1 MIEFVDIALQPEALR
16 VLELQRVS
24 YRIEAEL
31 IGSSLIPPLRE
42 TLEELQ
48 SSGEV
53 FHGWFEDATQPVRCC
68 LQGQEDRLLGFIS
81 HKFEENILDI
91 YRVAVHPDGFRRGIA
106 RQLLEFVLKLEP
118 SATRAIVQ
126 TGSLNVPAC
135 KLYLSFGFEI
145 LERKEVVPGLEL
157 TLFSKDMQ
165 AVT

>member
-1 MIEFVDIALQPEALR
+1 VIEFVDIALQPEAVR

-24 YRIEAEL
+24 YRIEADL

-48 SSGEV
+48 SSDEL
-53 FHGWFEDATQPVRCC
+53 FHGWFES
-68 LQGQEDRLLGFIS
+68 GRLLGFIS
-81 HKFEENILDI
+81 HKLADGLLDI
-91 YRVAVHPDGFRRGIA
+91 HRVAVHPDGFRRGIA
-106 RQLLEFVLKLEP
+106 KQLLKFVFNLEP

-145 LERKEVVPGLEL
+145 LERKEVAPGLEL
-157 TLFSKDMQ
+157 TLFAKTLRD
-165 AVT
+165 TT

>member
-1 MIEFVDIALQPEALR
+1 VIERIDIALQPEALR

-24 YRIEAEL
+24 YQIEADL

-48 SSGEV
+48 SCGEI
-53 FHGWFEDATQPVRCC
+53 FQGWFE
-68 LQGQEDRLLGFIS
+68 GDRLLGFIS
-81 HKFEENILDI
+81 HKLEEHILDI
-91 YRVAVHPDGFRRGIA
+91 HRVAVHPDGFRRGIA
-106 RQLLEFVLKLEP
+106 RQLLKFVLNLERG
-118 SATRAIVQ
+118 ATKAIVQ

-157 TLFSKDMQ
+157 TLFSK
-165 AVT
+165 TLRGTR

>member
-1 MIEFVDIALQPEALR
+1 MIEFVDIALQPEAVR

-24 YRIEAEL
+24 YRIEADL

-42 TLEELQ
+42 TLLELQ

-53 FHGWFEDATQPVRCC
+53 FHGFFEH
-68 LQGQEDRLLGFIS
+68 DRLLGFIS
-81 HKFEENILDI
+81 HKLEEHVLDI
-91 YRVAVHPDGFRRGIA
+91 HRVAVHPDGFRRGIA
-106 RQLLEFVLKLEP
+106 RQLLEFVLNLEP
-118 SATRAIVQ
+118 SATQAIVQ

-165 AVT
+165 AVM